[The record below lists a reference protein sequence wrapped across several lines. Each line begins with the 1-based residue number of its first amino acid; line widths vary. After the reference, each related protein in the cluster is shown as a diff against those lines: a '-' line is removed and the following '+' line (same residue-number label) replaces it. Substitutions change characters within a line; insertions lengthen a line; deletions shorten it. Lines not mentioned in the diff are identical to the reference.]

1 MFSTFWQ
8 WHTRGYPQRHY
19 ACLWFLCKPFLTA
32 ACAWWYLFWHVWL
45 HLTSQNN
52 VIEYASEVNR
62 IFQLHLDN
70 TPQSHAFAANC
81 EFKVLFDM
89 WHWRLSHLGHTN
101 IERLFKIIDSI
112 DLKNLSWWHDVCE
125 LCMKVKQTC
134 CSYNA
139 FIEWVTWSL
148 GLIHLNVV
156 EPIMLTVYDS
166 SRWFVT
172 LTDDFTRFTWM
183 FSWKSK
189 TRQSSILR
197 TLSHWWR
204 LTVLT
209 IL

>member
-1 MFSTFWQ
+1 
-8 WHTRGYPQRHY
+8 
-19 ACLWFLCKPFLTA
+19 
-32 ACAWWYLFWHVWL
+32 
-45 HLTSQNN
+45 
-52 VIEYASEVNR
+52 
-62 IFQLHLDN
+62 
-70 TPQSHAFAANC
+70 
-81 EFKVLFDM
+81 LFDM

-101 IERLFKIIDSI
+101 IERLFKIIDI
-112 DLKNLSWWHDVCE
+112 DLKNLSWQHDVCE
-125 LCMKVKQTC
+125 LCMKVKQTH
-134 CSYNA
+134 SYNA

-156 EPIMLTVYDS
+156 ELIMPTVYDS

-172 LTDDFTRFTWM
+172 LTDNFTRFTWM

-189 TRQSSILR
+189 VRQSSISR

>member
-1 MFSTFWQ
+1 VTYKRLSSKTLCMLLIPLQTLFWLLHAHQ
-8 WHTRGYPQRHY
+8 WY
-19 ACLWFLCKPFLTA
+19 FLTCVTA
-32 ACAWWYLFWHVWL
+32 SYITKQQHHWIRFWG
-45 HLTSQNN
+45 QQD
-52 VIEYASEVNR
+52 
-62 IFQLHLDN
+62 FQLHLDN

-81 EFKVLFDM
+81 EFKVSFDM
-89 WHWRLSHLGHTN
+89 WHWRLSHLSHTN
-101 IERLFKIIDSI
+101 IKRLFKIINDI
-112 DLKNLSWWHDVCE
+112 DLKDLSWWHDVCK

-134 CSYNA
+134 PLQC

-148 GLIHLNVV
+148 NLIHLNVV
-156 EPIMLTVYDS
+156 EPITLTVYDS

-189 TRQSSILR
+189 ARQSSILR